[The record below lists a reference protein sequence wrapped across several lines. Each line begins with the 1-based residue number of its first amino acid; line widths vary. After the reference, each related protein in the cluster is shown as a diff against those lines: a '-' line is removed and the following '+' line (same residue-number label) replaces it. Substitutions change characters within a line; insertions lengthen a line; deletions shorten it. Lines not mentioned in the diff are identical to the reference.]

1 MLRLSPPHKR
11 SFVAVERASM
21 HLRNLAPALPRIS
34 TGLIRVSLCAG
45 LLLCVAGCARPQ
57 SVDRATLLARAV
69 TLTPAE
75 ARLADLY
82 QHACRACHVV
92 ATSGA
97 PLTGDRAAWQVRLNK
112 GMPVLVGN
120 AIAGLNGMPAGGQ
133 CVRCTAGDYEL
144 LIRFM
149 AGEGQ

>member
-1 MLRLSPPHKR
+1 MHIRNSATALLGY
-11 SFVAVERASM
+11 SF
-21 HLRNLAPALPRIS
+21 
-34 TGLIRVSLCAG
+34 GLIPVSLCAG
-45 LLLCVAGCARPQ
+45 LLLWVAGCARPQ

-69 TLTPAE
+69 TLTPADP
-75 ARLADLY
+75 RLADLY

-97 PLTGDRAAWQVRLNK
+97 PLTGDRDAWQVRLNK
-112 GMPVLVGN
+112 GMPVLVVS

-133 CVRCTAGDYEL
+133 CVRCTADDYQL